1 MAIDYLPHLAFR
13 QGIYL
18 FWAVMQ
24 TYVMNQKD
32 ENTILT
38 AVIALVLLDLGV
50 ESIIYV
56 NHKAKV
62 ELFMR
67 IKVTEFQ
74 QEQLMDLFDTVP
86 DKVLIF
92 SKTSEASAPKS
103 LYSNR

>member
-1 MAIDYLPHLAFR
+1 M
-13 QGIYL
+13 
-18 FWAVMQ
+18 
-24 TYVMNQKD
+24 
-32 ENTILT
+32 
-38 AVIALVLLDLGV
+38 DLGI

-67 IKVTEFQ
+67 VKVTEFQ